1 MKTFLLIRKISL
13 KTLFLFVI
21 VVTAKSIRAQSVPE
35 LAFTNPALKSGVAGQ
50 DGAVYLYNNVC
61 PGVDAEVSVISRSG
75 NQVVLSNIDT
85 TAPGVGYDKAFQ
97 PVAGIPGTV
106 PANTNWWIKFNITFY
121 ESGTSKKTKLTRFNI
136 EGFGIDGD
144 GNTLAEW
151 IQVNRAA
158 AIEMDPSTIL
168 NYSVVTNYGSEA
180 DYKVTGST
188 ASMPVINVSETKN
201 KAIFTYRNKDNFDF
215 VMGAQNSSATSSEG
229 MRTVSFLVKQ
239 FSLFS
244 LPVKLISFS
253 ASLTNSKT
261 ELNWKTTAE
270 LNLSHFAVEKSTDG
284 INFSAIGTV
293 MANGSQ
299 TTEASYHFSD
309 MVNSQETII
318 YYRLRSVDFD
328 GKGEY
333 SQYWLIQTRFQ
344 LNCVLQYRKAGSR
357 KNCCMKLSPWP
368 GKR

>member
-1 MKTFLLIRKISL
+1 
-13 KTLFLFVI
+13 
-21 VVTAKSIRAQSVPE
+21 
-35 LAFTNPALKSGVAGQ
+35 
-50 DGAVYLYNNVC
+50 
-61 PGVDAEVSVISRSG
+61 
-75 NQVVLSNIDT
+75 
-85 TAPGVGYDKAFQ
+85 
-97 PVAGIPGTV
+97 
-106 PANTNWWIKFNITFY
+106 
-121 ESGTSKKTKLTRFNI
+121 
-136 EGFGIDGD
+136 
-144 GNTLAEW
+144 LAEW

-293 MANGSQ
+293 IANGSQ
-299 TTEASYHFSD
+299 TTETSYHYSD

-333 SQYWLIQTRFQ
+333 SEIRVIRTNKKEQGAISILAYPNPVSTELRVTIPESWQQKKLLYEIITLAGQTVMQ
-344 LNCVLQYRKAGSR
+344 KENTNSSQTETVSVNNLSAGIYLLR
-357 KNCCMKLSPWP
+357 VTCKGQTAQQRIVKD
-368 GKR
+368 